1 MVKQVAGNGKSP
13 PVLSALQNILSSTQH
28 RFPMFL
34 DFGMKQTGCLGEKPA
49 IFFFFFFFIV
59 SYAIELQL
67 QTQSSERSALQ
78 FKLMKAF

>member
-1 MVKQVAGNGKSP
+1 MVKQVAENGKSP
-13 PVLSALQNILSSTQH
+13 PVLSAHQNILSSTQH
-28 RFPMFL
+28 RFPMLL

-49 IFFFFFFFIV
+49 IFFFFIV
-59 SYAIELQL
+59 SNAIELQL